1 MNCGWLMYRVPHGET
16 FRYGCGFYQQSHGAE
31 CDHNYI
37 DGPLATRF
45 MLSCIQQRLASAT
58 LLPKME
64 RRFRELAAKAKDSQE
79 AETAIAKLR
88 TELAE
93 LREELNTVSSNMSR
107 AKTEAQY
114 NAISADF
121 EELRDRESR
130 LAARIADE
138 QSNLSHGRDAETEI
152 TAALGIVERLIEVMA
167 DSGRLDLAGQAFQ
180 MTNARLFLRFHP
192 VQVKKRLLN
201 KVAEGV
207 VVFGAAPDPIEI
219 YRGPTGRRALKQSC
233 AASTELGNSSSCNP
247 SVSIGS
253 GVEGKSLGNVSRG
266 ERT

>member
-1 MNCGWLMYRVPHGET
+1 MPASRVAAHLTTE
-16 FRYGCGFYQQSHGAE
+16 
-31 CDHNYI
+31 
-37 DGPLATRF
+37 ATRF

-64 RRFRELAAKAKDSQE
+64 RRFREFAVKAKANQE
-79 AETAIAKLR
+79 AETATAKLR

-93 LREELNTVSSNMSR
+93 LQEELKTVSSNMSR

-114 NAISADF
+114 TSISADF
-121 EELRDRESR
+121 EELRDYESR

-138 QSNLSHGRDAETEI
+138 ESNLSHGGDAEAAV
-152 TAALGIVERLIEVMA
+152 TAALGIVQRLTEVMA

-207 VVFGAAPDPIEI
+207 VAFGAAPDPIEI

-233 AASTELGNSSSCNP
+233 AASTELGNSSSSNA
-247 SVSIGS
+247 SVSFGS
-253 GVEGKSLGNVSRG
+253 GGEAKSLGNVSRCDRRSTRNRVNVG
-266 ERT
+266 LKRKPR